1 MNNTKHSNVQ
11 SVFRLGE
18 QWTPCSRWEDLPSGE
33 WLVKID
39 NPSFPYHVVV
49 VDDTHVH
56 FNEIEISIVKSGVS
70 SGIVT
75 LYNIQAYHV
84 IPEYY
89 PDMYNQYTDNEEMFN
104 YEKDILPWED
114 GTLGQSLEHAE
125 VCYDSMNTLTKIRIE
140 SYIQKMEKNLEEFRR
155 FVEEIKTT
163 SEEISK

>member
-49 VDDTHVH
+49 VDDTHIH
-56 FNEIEISIVKSGVS
+56 FNEIEISIVKSGVRS
-70 SGIVT
+70 SIVT

-84 IPEYY
+84 IPEYRH
-89 PDMYNQYTDNEEMFN
+89 DMYNQYT
-104 YEKDILPWED
+104 
-114 GTLGQSLEHAE
+114 
-125 VCYDSMNTLTKIRIE
+125 
-140 SYIQKMEKNLEEFRR
+140 
-155 FVEEIKTT
+155 
-163 SEEISK
+163 SEE